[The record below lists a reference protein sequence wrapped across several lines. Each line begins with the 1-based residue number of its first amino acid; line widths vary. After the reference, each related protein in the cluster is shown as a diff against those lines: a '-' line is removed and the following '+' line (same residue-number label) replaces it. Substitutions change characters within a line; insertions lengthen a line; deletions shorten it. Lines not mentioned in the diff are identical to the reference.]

1 VVTSNRGPKGI
12 FLRDS
17 NLQVGMNIYI
27 YIYILKKREDCGEE
41 RKKNSYQSAERKS
54 GTLAVALKREVLFLL
69 LLDKNRRACE

>member
-1 VVTSNRGPKGI
+1 MVTSNRGPKGI